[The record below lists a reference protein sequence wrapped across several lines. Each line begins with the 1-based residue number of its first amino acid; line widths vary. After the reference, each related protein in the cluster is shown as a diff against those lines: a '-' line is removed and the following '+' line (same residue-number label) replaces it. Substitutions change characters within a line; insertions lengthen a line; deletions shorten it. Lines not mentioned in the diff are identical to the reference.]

1 MEKNEIIRIVN
12 RISELRTRK
21 GFTARALS
29 ISIGMNES
37 YINGLESR
45 KNWLP
50 SMEVMLNIIDALGVT
65 PTEFFTDPKIP
76 AYYSDKNTVDFL
88 NANNELIELLKTAAS
103 EKIAAVKIVLNLK
116 G

>member
-1 MEKNEIIRIVN
+1 MEKLEITAIVN

-50 SMEVMLNIIDALGVT
+50 SMEVMLNIIDELGVT
-65 PTEFFTDPKIP
+65 PTEFFTDPNVP
-76 AYYSDKNTVDFL
+76 TFYADKETVHFL
-88 NANNELIELLKTAAS
+88 NCNKEIIELLKSAS
-103 EKIAAVKIVLNLK
+103 VEKLETVLSVLK
-116 G
+116 LK